1 MTKPKTHILYG
12 KMTEKELIHRY
23 QTVRASRKYNGG
35 EQLKEIRQELRQ
47 RQLKRLSKTNP
58 EEYNRQM
65 LEEPVKTDR
74 KIPLFRGLTAMQEK
88 FCMEFSGHGDEV
100 KAYTVAGY
108 NLDTTEARTRA
119 RARHLLKDEKIAA
132 RIAEYQEE
140 AIRKVVWDKNRVLEK
155 LAEVHQASMIKE
167 DYTNANKSME
177 HIAKHLG
184 MFVDKVEQTV
194 KTTGFETGDKK
205 KDIQKLADLAG
216 FELIDGGR
224 RKKEKKDG

>member
-12 KMTEKELIHRY
+12 RMPERELIRRY
-23 QTVRASRKYNGG
+23 DLIRSTRKYKGG
-35 EQLKEIRQELRQ
+35 HELNQIEEELTQ
-47 RQLKRLSKTNP
+47 RRLKRLSKTNP

-65 LEEPVKTDR
+65 LEEPTKKDR

-108 NLDTTEARTRA
+108 NLDSTEARTRA

-132 RIAEYQEE
+132 RIKEYQEE
-140 AIRKVVWDKNRVLEK
+140 AIRKIVWDKNRVLEK

-224 RKKEKKDG
+224 RKKEKNNG

>member
-12 KMTEKELIHRY
+12 RMPERELIRRY
-23 QTVRASRKYNGG
+23 NLIRSTRKYKGG
-35 EQLKEIRQELRQ
+35 HELNQIEEELKQ
-47 RQLKRLSKTNP
+47 RRLKRLSKTNP

-65 LEEPVKTDR
+65 LEEPTKKDR

-108 NLDTTEARTRA
+108 NLDSTEARTRA

-132 RIAEYQEE
+132 RIKEYQEE
-140 AIRKVVWDKNRVLEK
+140 AIRKIVWDKNKVLEK

-224 RKKEKKDG
+224 KKKEKSNG

>member
-12 KMTEKELIHRY
+12 RMPERELIRRY
-23 QTVRASRKYNGG
+23 DLIRSTRKYKGG
-35 EQLKEIRQELRQ
+35 HELNQIEEELTQ
-47 RQLKRLSKTNP
+47 RRLKRLSKTNP

-65 LEEPVKTDR
+65 LEEPTKKDR

-100 KAYTVAGY
+100 KAYTIAGY
-108 NLDTTEARTRA
+108 NLDSTEARTRA

-132 RIAEYQEE
+132 RIKEYQEE
-140 AIRKVVWDKNRVLEK
+140 AIRKIVWDKNRVLEK

-224 RKKEKKDG
+224 RKKEKNNG

>member
-1 MTKPKTHILYG
+1 M
-12 KMTEKELIHRY
+12 
-23 QTVRASRKYNGG
+23 
-35 EQLKEIRQELRQ
+35 
-47 RQLKRLSKTNP
+47 
-58 EEYNRQM
+58 
-65 LEEPVKTDR
+65 
-74 KIPLFRGLTAMQEK
+74 
-88 FCMEFSGHGDEV
+88 
-100 KAYTVAGY
+100 
-108 NLDTTEARTRA
+108 
-119 RARHLLKDEKIAA
+119 
-132 RIAEYQEE
+132 
-140 AIRKVVWDKNRVLEK
+140 WDKSRVLEK

-205 KDIQKLADLAG
+205 KDIQKLAELAG